1 MIPAM
6 GDSATSPPSDRGR
19 RFARR
24 VFLAAGAYGLV
35 VLLPQYFL
43 EDQIGRDYPPPIT
56 HPEHY
61 YGFVGLALVWQL
73 AFLLIAR
80 DPVRYR
86 ALMPI
91 AVLEKAAFAVPTF
104 LLFASGRVAGATT
117 AVAGIDALLGVLF
130 FAAWR
135 ATRSDGPGR

>member
-6 GDSATSPPSDRGR
+6 GERETSSQSDRGR

-43 EDQIGRDYPPPIT
+43 EDRIGRDFPPPIT
-56 HPEHY
+56 HPEHF

-91 AVLEKAAFAVPTF
+91 AVLEKAAFAVPTV

-117 AVAGIDALLGVLF
+117 AVAGLDALLGVLF

-135 ATRSDGPGR
+135 MTRPAPPVR

>member
-1 MIPAM
+1 MTDRP
-6 GDSATSPPSDRGR
+6 GPPTAGH

-24 VFLAAGAYGLV
+24 VFLGAGTYGLV

-43 EDQIGRDYPPPIT
+43 EQQIGRDYPPPIT
-56 HPEHY
+56 HPEHF
-61 YGFVGLALVWQL
+61 YGFVGLAVVWQL

-80 DPVRYR
+80 DPLRYR
-86 ALMPI
+86 ALMPL

-104 LLFASGRVAGATT
+104 VLFAAGRVAAATT

-135 ATRSDGPGR
+135 ATRPTATTAS